1 MSDKTIILK
10 QLNKRAKETNSKMLD
25 ILDDEFFISALK
37 KVSDVS
43 NKLGYN
49 LVLSEKKSNLF
60 DEINTKITRALM
72 ANYISIYYVDTI
84 TGEYIGYSGSK
95 NYEMLKIEDKGTN
108 FFEDSQTNID
118 RVVHEEDRELMH
130 KVMTKDNIIT
140 YIQNNKYFLVN
151 YRLIVDGKPT
161 YVSLKAL
168 KLSDDDTN
176 MIVGVRNTD
185 EQTKL
190 ELEAEKKM
198 QKNITYSNIALALAQ
213 NFLSIYYIDVNTNE
227 YIEYNLDSEK
237 QSLNKVSSGKQFFE
251 DSIVN
256 AKKLIYKE
264 DLDKFLSAVNKENL
278 LNALKVRKTF
288 RITYRL
294 MTDGVPTYM
303 SFVALTLFHD
313 SSHIILGISNI
324 NEQKKKEMELE
335 LEKSKARTDG
345 LTGANNKY
353 SYLETEDVYNNRI
366 KNKENLKFSVV
377 VCDINNLK
385 KVNDTYGHM
394 AGDQLIKDAKNV
406 ISSVFEY
413 STVYRVGGDEFAII
427 LEDKDYNNRDELIK
441 KFNDINKENKAND
454 KVVIA
459 IGISDYNS
467 KTDYILQD
475 IFNRADSLMYENKNK
490 LKK

>member
-1 MSDKTIILK
+1 MGDKTIILK
-10 QLNKRAKETNSKMLD
+10 QLNKRAKETNSKMSD

-60 DEINTKITRALM
+60 DEINTKISRALM
-72 ANYISIYYVDTI
+72 ANYISIYYVNTI

-95 NYEMLKIEDKGTN
+95 TYEMLKIEENGTN

-118 RVVHEEDRELMH
+118 RVVYEEDRELMH
-130 KVMTKDNIIT
+130 RVMTKDNILT
-140 YIQNNKYFLVN
+140 NIQNNKYFLVN
-151 YRLIVDGKPT
+151 YRLIVDGEPT

-168 KLSDDDTN
+168 KLADDDTN
-176 MIVGVRNTD
+176 MVVGVRNID

-198 QKNITYSNIALALAQ
+198 KKNITYSNIALALAQ
-213 NFLSIYYIDVNTNE
+213 NFLSIYYIDINTNE

-237 QSLNKVSSGKQFFE
+237 QSLNKVSSGTQFFE
-251 DSIVN
+251 DSIIN

-294 MTDGVPTYM
+294 MIDGIPTYM

-385 KVNDTYGHM
+385 KINDTYGHM

-413 STVYRVGGDEFAII
+413 STIYRVGGDEFAII

-475 IFNRADSLMYENKNK
+475 IFNRADSLMYENKDK